1 MRKIIIGTGALLLAA
16 GGVLL
21 SIAPDT
27 LSMLVLGVMC
37 AVLVLGFFVGLM
49 PALSYG
55 SGFKTARQNIEHTLD
70 VQSTETWIAVFK
82 IDTLFR
88 QRTLDNLFRDY
99 KNKVE
104 QQKEDGE
111 IVNDVEEYIS
121 EDVLSLRT
129 WQGLVLQI
137 PGILTGLGILG
148 TFIGLITGISSV
160 GFSSVEAAL
169 ESVSTLL
176 GGIETAFYTS
186 IAGVVLSILFN
197 ILNRMIWNTML
208 RDQGMFIESFH
219 KLVIPSVEE

>member
-104 QQKEDGE
+104 QQKEDG
-111 IVNDVEEYIS
+111 
-121 EDVLSLRT
+121 
-129 WQGLVLQI
+129 
-137 PGILTGLGILG
+137 
-148 TFIGLITGISSV
+148 
-160 GFSSVEAAL
+160 
-169 ESVSTLL
+169 
-176 GGIETAFYTS
+176 
-186 IAGVVLSILFN
+186 
-197 ILNRMIWNTML
+197 
-208 RDQGMFIESFH
+208 
-219 KLVIPSVEE
+219 